1 MPEGKLEAHFSRIYE
16 KEEWGGSGPGSGAYF
31 TIEYR
36 AFLQRFMALN
46 NVRSMVDI
54 GCGDWQFSRFLD
66 LEGVNYIGFDVVQFI
81 VERNRAR
88 YSGNNIRFEVM
99 PDDVAMLPGADLLIM
114 KDVMQHLPN
123 DIIQLYLA
131 KVVPR
136 YRWALI
142 TNSYQKQQNPVNA
155 DIEIGSFR
163 CIDLQAPPFSVGA
176 PYVFEYHVSCIE
188 VIRTMLFTASS
199 V

>member
-1 MPEGKLEAHFSRIYE
+1 MSEGKLEEYFSRIYE
-16 KEEWGGSGPGSGAYF
+16 KEEWGGSGPGSGSYF

-46 NVRSMVDI
+46 RVRSIVDI

-66 LEGVNYIGFDVVQFI
+66 LDGVSYIGFDVVQVI
-81 VERNRAR
+81 VDRNRAR
-88 YSGNNIRFEVM
+88 YSAGNIRFELM
-99 PDDVAMLPGADLLIM
+99 PDDVDVLPGADLLIV

-123 DIIQLYLA
+123 HIIELYL
-131 KVVPR
+131 KRLVPR
-136 YRWALI
+136 YKWALI
-142 TNSYQKQQNPVNA
+142 TNSYQKEKNPVNA

-163 CIDLQAPPFSVGA
+163 CIDLQGPPFSVGA

-188 VIRTMLFTASS
+188 VIRTMLFTANL
-199 V
+199 